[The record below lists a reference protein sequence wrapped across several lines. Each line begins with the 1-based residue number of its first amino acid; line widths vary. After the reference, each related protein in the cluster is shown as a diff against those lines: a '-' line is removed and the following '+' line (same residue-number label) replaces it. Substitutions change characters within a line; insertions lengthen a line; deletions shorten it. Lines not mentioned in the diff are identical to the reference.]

1 MVAIVDREWIEAYWT
16 KVQLLRPS
24 AMLHCADLRRTRSTA
39 SLPTARGGG
48 RALRVG
54 KCDKALDEATRHGW
68 TVAHERTTGRRSLS
82 LAMLDLCFGEQ
93 VRESH
98 PRDEDQRTGHRCL

>member
-24 AMLHCADLRRTRSTA
+24 AILHCVDLRRTKSTA
-39 SLPTARGGG
+39 SLNSARGGC
-48 RALRVG
+48 ALRVG
-54 KCDKALDEATRHGW
+54 KCDKARDEATRHGW
-68 TVAHERTTGRRSLS
+68 TVAHEGRRRSLS
-82 LAMLDLCFGEQ
+82 LAILDLCFGEPA
-93 VRESH
+93 RESH